1 MLLWKNL
8 LNFELEPLKHT
19 AISLMYFF
27 ATSNMYTK
35 RDNTQKPPET
45 DKKTRNN
52 KENILFSSNDSKICD
67 SYGPKNK

>member
-1 MLLWKNL
+1 
-8 LNFELEPLKHT
+8 
-19 AISLMYFF
+19 MYFF